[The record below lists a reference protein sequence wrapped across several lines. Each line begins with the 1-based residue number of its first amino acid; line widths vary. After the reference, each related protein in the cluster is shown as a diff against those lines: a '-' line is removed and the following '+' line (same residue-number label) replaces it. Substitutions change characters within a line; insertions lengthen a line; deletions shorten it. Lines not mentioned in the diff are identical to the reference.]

1 MTITKESLISEV
13 ANGYDTYTPNNEVTE
28 QLSRIDL
35 TIVTAPS
42 GMGKDSLIN
51 ATGLPRVLPE
61 TIRDPRSNN
70 GIMEQDGVEYEF
82 RGQDLDS
89 VYKDYSDGNYV
100 QIGMGPGRNSFY
112 ATRAQNY
119 PTEGPALIN
128 LMASQ
133 VETMRKLPF
142 ASVQPIHVTVPTYE
156 EWLRRVTRRGVFTQ
170 EDWDGR
176 HAEAIESITLALDD
190 ERFIFIVNDDLNVAS
205 RALYSVASRRDRQP
219 RIEDKKPRL
228 LAANLLKQ
236 LQES

>member
-51 ATGLPRVLPE
+51 ATGLPRILPE

-70 GIMEQDGVEYEF
+70 GIIEQDGVEYEF

-89 VYKDYSDGNYV
+89 VYKDYLDGNYV

-119 PTEGPALIN
+119 PPEGPALVN

-133 VETMRKLPF
+133 VESMRKLPF
-142 ASVQPIHVTVPTYE
+142 ASVQPVHVTVPTYE

-176 HAEAIESITLALDD
+176 RAEATESITLALDD
-190 ERFIFIVNDDLNVAS
+190 ERFVFIVNDDLNVAS
-205 RALYSVASRRDRQP
+205 RALYSVASRRDQQP

-228 LAANLLKQ
+228 LAASLLKQ
-236 LQES
+236 LQAS